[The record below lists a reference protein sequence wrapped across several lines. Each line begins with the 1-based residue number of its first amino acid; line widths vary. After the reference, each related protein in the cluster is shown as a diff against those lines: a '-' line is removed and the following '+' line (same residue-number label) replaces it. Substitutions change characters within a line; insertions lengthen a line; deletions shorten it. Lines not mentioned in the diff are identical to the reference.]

1 MRLDK
6 YLSNAGYGSRS
17 EIRKLIKRGIVSV
30 DKICCTNPSKKVD
43 SKTIITLDGDQTT
56 STPMSTIMMNKP
68 KGYVSSNEIEGG
80 YPCVMELIHPPHP
93 TYAIAGRL
101 DVDSRGLLILST
113 QGELVHSIISP
124 TKEVSKL
131 YKAVV
136 IDFDPE
142 ETHRFY
148 EGIEITRDFKTKPVT
163 FFEITDISQ
172 GLCTIYL
179 GITEGKFHQ
188 VKKMFQMVGSEVIE
202 LERMAIG
209 SLRLNKSL
217 NPGEYREI
225 TECEKELLFHPPQSR
240 DAFYMLK

>member
-17 EIRKLIKRGIVSV
+17 EIRKLIKSGVVSM
-30 DKICCTNPSKKVD
+30 DNNCCTNPSKKVD
-43 SKTIITLDGDQTT
+43 AKTIISIDGHHII

-68 KGYVSSNEIEGG
+68 KGYVSSNENEAGH
-80 YPCVMELIHPPHP
+80 PCVMELIHPPHP

-101 DVDSRGLLILST
+101 DVDASGLLILST

-136 IDFDPE
+136 IHFDPE
-142 ETHRFY
+142 ETHRFH
-148 EGIEITRDFKTKPVT
+148 EGIEMTRDFKTKPVT
-163 FFEITDISQ
+163 FFEISDISH
-172 GLCTIYL
+172 GRCTIYL

-188 VKKMFQMVGSEVIE
+188 VKKMFQMVGAQVIE
-202 LERMAIG
+202 LERRAIG

-217 NPGEYREI
+217 NPGEYREL
-225 TECEKELLFHPPQSR
+225 TQCEKELLFHQPQSR
-240 DAFYMLK
+240 EAFYMLK